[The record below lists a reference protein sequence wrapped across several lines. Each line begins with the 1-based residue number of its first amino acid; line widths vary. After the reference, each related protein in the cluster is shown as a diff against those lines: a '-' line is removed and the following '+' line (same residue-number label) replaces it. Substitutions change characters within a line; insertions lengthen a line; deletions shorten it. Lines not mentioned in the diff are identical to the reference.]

1 MQFNFGLNSIF
12 GAFGGYMFGGWIG
25 GIIGFLIGT
34 LYDGQQ
40 RQQAVGNR
48 QRAGGYSSFQSNPY
62 GQSNLRSEF
71 SKSLLILSA
80 EVIRADGK
88 ILKSE
93 LEFVKQFLVQQFGR
107 QLAQEYLLQF
117 KEILKGPINLNE
129 TCSRINS
136 MMQPQQRS
144 MLCQYLFGIA
154 QSDGNVS
161 KKEIESIE
169 RIARL
174 LGIPEYEFSQLKSM
188 FWKDAA
194 DSYKVLGLEKNA
206 TDQELKKAYR
216 KMAVENHPDKV
227 ASLGEQYQKA
237 AKEKFQKIQDAYETI
252 KKERGF

>member
-1 MQFNFGLNSIF
+1 MHINFGLNSIF

-25 GIIGFLIGT
+25 GIIGFVIGT
-34 LYDGQQ
+34 IYDGQQ
-40 RQQAVGNR
+40 RQQAGGGS
-48 QRAGGYSSFQSNPY
+48 QRTGGYSSFQGNPY
-62 GQSNLRSEF
+62 SQSTVRTEF

-117 KEILKGPINLNE
+117 KEILNGPINLNE
-129 TCSRINS
+129 TCARINS
-136 MMQPQQRS
+136 MMQPQQRA

-169 RIARL
+169 KIARL
-174 LGIPEYEFSQLKSM
+174 LGISEYEFAQLKSM

-194 DSYKVLGLEKNA
+194 DSYKVLGLDKNA

-216 KMAVENHPDKV
+216 KMAVEHHPDKV

>member
-1 MQFNFGLNSIF
+1 MQINFGLNSIL
-12 GAFGGYMFGGWIG
+12 GAVGGFIFGGWIG
-25 GIIGFLIGT
+25 AIVGLLIGMYSDRQGT
-34 LYDGQQ
+34 AGNGQ
-40 RQQAVGNR
+40 RQ
-48 QRAGGYSSFQSNPY
+48 GGYSSFQGNPY
-62 GQSNLRSEF
+62 SQQTVRSEF

-117 KEILKGPINLNE
+117 KEILNGPINLSE
-129 TCSRINS
+129 TCSRINRI
-136 MMQPQQRS
+136 MQPQQRS

-161 KKEIESIE
+161 KNEIEAIE
-169 RIARL
+169 RIANL
-174 LGIPEYEFSQLKSM
+174 LRIPQYEFSQLKSM

-194 DSYKVLGLEKNA
+194 NSYKILGLDKDA

-216 KMAVENHPDKV
+216 KMAIENHPDKV
-227 ASLGEQYQKA
+227 ASLGDQHQKA

>member
-1 MQFNFGLNSIF
+1 MQINFGLNSII
-12 GAFGGYMFGGWIG
+12 GAFAGYIFGGWVG
-25 GIIGFLIGT
+25 AIIGLLFG
-34 LYDGQQ
+34 LYSDAQQ
-40 RQQAVGNR
+40 KGGANSGN
-48 QRAGGYSSFQSNPY
+48 QRTRNFSSFQGSPY
-62 GQSNLRSEF
+62 SQQTVQSEF

-80 EVIRADGK
+80 EVMKADGK

-93 LEFVKQFLVQQFGR
+93 LEFVKQFLLQQFGR
-107 QLAQEYLLQF
+107 QLAQQYLLEF
-117 KEILKGPINLNE
+117 KEILNGPINLVE
-129 TCSRINS
+129 TCSRINR

-161 KKEIESIE
+161 KKEIEAIE
-169 RIARL
+169 RIAQL
-174 LGIPEYEFSQLKSM
+174 LGIPQHEFSQLKSM

-194 DSYKVLGLEKNA
+194 DSYKVLGLDKNA
-206 TDQELKKAYR
+206 TNQELKKAYR

-227 ASLGEQYQKA
+227 ASLGEQHQKA